1 MWVKKEKGREKK
13 RGEGRK
19 RNRLY
24 TEKLRCWNTGKTR
37 QRAEKWYSYREA
49 GRGREEKRKRGE
61 RRREEMG
68 GGNKGEGEGRERKRE
83 KRKKGNEKRRENR
96 GTRRVEKPLA
106 SASSSREL
114 WLSLAPNTWYT
125 YLDPSEPKCHRRT
138 SSLGLITKS
147 TAFPDGCFCFC
158 RETKEQP
165 SGVLSLWSTV
175 CCHEHGPPVVRTIP
189 CFLCNY

>member
-96 GTRRVEKPLA
+96 NEKSWKTTGICFILPRALTISCPKYLVYISGSLRTKMPQKDQLLGVNHKINCFSRWLFLLLQRDKGAAVWGSLPLVHCMLPWA
-106 SASSSREL
+106 
-114 WLSLAPNTWYT
+114 
-125 YLDPSEPKCHRRT
+125 
-138 SSLGLITKS
+138 
-147 TAFPDGCFCFC
+147 
-158 RETKEQP
+158 
-165 SGVLSLWSTV
+165 WS
-175 CCHEHGPPVVRTIP
+175 P
-189 CFLCNY
+189 CGQNHPMLPL